1 MIYLSK
7 IVLIL
12 SACVIGDQLFAFGRM
27 TPGEVI
33 ILFSGNT
40 VDGEQ
45 RDGGT
50 PGIDVPD
57 KIENFSTSFSMY
69 FGSDGILKKKTGDK
83 PKTGKWRV
91 SGDAELCIEWKGKK
105 EKCAPIHKAASVY
118 KRVVRRRTGFIL
130 FEHTYI
136 DFTPGNKYDL

>member
-1 MIYLSK
+1 MIYLSR

-12 SACVIGDQLFAFGRM
+12 SACVVGGQLFAFGGM
-27 TPGEVI
+27 ASDEVNT
-33 ILFSGNT
+33 LFSGNT
-40 VDGEQ
+40 VDGER

-57 KIENFSTSFSMY
+57 KIENFATPFSMY
-69 FGSDGILKKKTGDK
+69 FSSDGILKKKTGGK

-91 SGDAELCIEWKGKK
+91 SGDAELCMEWKGKK
-105 EKCAPIHKAASVY
+105 EKCGPIHKAGNVY
-118 KRVVRRRTGFIL
+118 KRVVRRRSGVIM

-136 DFTPGNKYDL
+136 DFTPGNKYGL